1 MKRLLGIL
9 AIAMLA
15 IATLAQP
22 AHAQSDFPNRVITI
36 VVPFPAGG
44 ALDSVARIMA
54 EKLRTKLGQPVIVEN
69 RAGAGGNIGSGYVA
83 RSDPD
88 GYTLLFAPQLI
99 FSADLL
105 SDNLPYDPTKLEPVS
120 VLVEYPNVILAR
132 ADLPVKDFKELLD
145 FIRKNPGKLNYAS
158 QGNGQIGHL
167 TIEMMKMMGKLDL
180 VHVPYRGSAP
190 AIADLLAGS
199 TDILADNLVATAG
212 LVKAGKLKMLAV
224 TGAKRIPAYPDV
236 PAVAEFIPGFVSDTW
251 PAIAA
256 PPGTPKEITDKLA
269 AAIGEVIR
277 MPDVLSKLGD
287 AQAEIA
293 KIGPEEMA
301 RYIEE
306 SRTRWQ
312 PVIKASN
319 IKAQ

>member
-1 MKRLLGIL
+1 MAKFLGGLALALL
-9 AIAMLA
+9 AIAN
-15 IATLAQP
+15 LAQP
-22 AHAQSDFPNRVITI
+22 AHAQSDFPNRVVTI

-44 ALDSVARIMA
+44 ALDSLARIMA
-54 EKLRTKLGQPVIVEN
+54 EKLRAKFGQPVIIEN
-69 RAGAGGNIGSGYVA
+69 KAGAGGNLGSGFVA

-99 FSADLL
+99 FSSDLL
-105 SDNLPYDPTKLEPVS
+105 SDNLNYDPTKLEPVS

-132 ADLPVKDFKELLD
+132 ADLPVKDFSELLA

-224 TGAKRIPAYPDV
+224 TGAKRLPAYPDV

-256 PPGTPKEITDKLA
+256 PPGTPKDITAKLA

-293 KIGPEEMA
+293 KIGPDEMA
-301 RYIEE
+301 RYISE

>member
-1 MKRLLGIL
+1 MVLALALL
-9 AIAMLA
+9 AIAN
-15 IATLAQP
+15 LAQP
-22 AHAQSDFPNRVITI
+22 AHAQSDFPNRVVTI

-44 ALDSVARIMA
+44 ALDSLARIMA
-54 EKLRTKLGQPVIVEN
+54 EKLRAKFGQPVIIEN
-69 RAGAGGNIGSGYVA
+69 KAGAGGNLGSGFVA

-105 SDNLPYDPTKLEPVS
+105 SDNLNYDPTKLEPVS

-132 ADLPVKDFKELLD
+132 ADLPVKDFGELLE

-167 TIEMMKMMGKLDL
+167 TIEMMKMMGKLDS

-212 LVKAGKLKMLAV
+212 LVKAGKLKMLCGHRRQEASRLSRRPGGRRIHSRIRV
-224 TGAKRIPAYPDV
+224 RHLAGDRGAPRHPEGHHRQTG
-236 PAVAEFIPGFVSDTW
+236 G
-251 PAIAA
+251 
-256 PPGTPKEITDKLA
+256 
-269 AAIGEVIR
+269 
-277 MPDVLSKLGD
+277 GD
-287 AQAEIA
+287 
-293 KIGPEEMA
+293 
-301 RYIEE
+301 R
-306 SRTRWQ
+306 
-312 PVIKASN
+312 
-319 IKAQ
+319 

>member
-1 MKRLLGIL
+1 VKRFLGIL

-54 EKLRTKLGQPVIVEN
+54 EKLRTKLGQPVIIEN
-69 RAGAGGNIGSGYVA
+69 KAGAGGNLGSGHVA

-99 FSADLL
+99 FSADML
-105 SDNLPYDPTKLEPVS
+105 SDNLNYDPTKLEPVS

-256 PPGTPKEITDKLA
+256 PPGTPKEITAKLA